1 MLKEIGQADLL
12 LSDCHKKKARRK
24 VAGGHFFI
32 ALILFSDSR
41 E

>member
-12 LSDCHKKKARRK
+12 LSAFAKKARRN
-24 VAGGHFFI
+24 VARGRFFI